1 MIFINIL
8 GITMVLSEENLRNVI
23 EEELSKSDVSSMI
36 SSKLDSQLNSRE
48 FKKAVKALAAD
59 VVSEVFKILWQRES
73 FWKTTVK
80 N

>member
-1 MIFINIL
+1 
-8 GITMVLSEENLRNVI
+8 
-23 EEELSKSDVSSMI
+23 MI